1 MLNDKRKFFVG
12 TKFFASFQA
21 EPYST
26 TKIQLEFV
34 RNSIHTY
41 TISVDGGPEVPTNAQ
56 PTMTIRSLSPG
67 TQYSFEL
74 FATRATLKS
83 AASTSISACTY
94 QLAPID
100 FEYTLVDGVT
110 ATLTWSNAADV
121 GRIDSYVVDSL
132 GTSPIPVASAA
143 TLELNV
149 SLTELATDEYSIYS
163 IQNCPSSGDL
173 NSDKVYLEVQAGID
187 TFNMSMDGR
196 RSYKTSEFSVDKGN
210 ALTKYTYVY
219 LYIKIKK
226 LVRGCVF
233 VYACGC
239 VCLCVFVSDRTPPT
253 ILIGRS

>member
-1 MLNDKRKFFVG
+1 M
-12 TKFFASFQA
+12 
-21 EPYST
+21 
-26 TKIQLEFV
+26 
-34 RNSIHTY
+34 
-41 TISVDGGPEVPTNAQ
+41 DGGPEVPTNAQ

-67 TQYSFEL
+67 TEYSFEL

-94 QLAPID
+94 QLAPIE

-132 GTSPIPVASAA
+132 RTSSPIPVASAA

-173 NSDKVYLEVQAGID
+173 NSDKVYLEVQSGID

-219 LYIKIKK
+219 LHIKIKK

-233 VYACGC
+233 VC
-239 VCLCVFVSDRTPPT
+239 VCVCVRVFVCDRTPPT
-253 ILIGRS
+253 IIIGRS